1 MRPSGPPKAGGMTF
15 NGVLMHKAFTSLL
28 LAGTALAALSVP
40 AFAAAAKPAPS
51 DPRIPLLEQQLRDV
65 QLQLSQIK
73 ASQGDNDYS
82 GAVVD
87 LKRSTSDQYVDIN
100 NRLDAQHKVS
110 VDNGRLSV
118 SSPDGRFTAAIRGL
132 FQYDTGY
139 YSQSH
144 AGSLLP
150 AAYGN
155 DFGSGSNFRRVYLG
169 LSGLVFGDWSYNL
182 NFDFGGS
189 GGTETPGHIQS
200 VYLQYDGLAP
210 WGFRIGAYPPPT
222 SVEDATS
229 AGDTLFLE
237 RNSPS
242 DLQRNIAGGDGRDSI
257 TILYAAP
264 SVFGS
269 VSYTGNKVSDGAK
282 ALAAAGAS
290 AAPNYDEQEAVV
302 GRLSWL
308 PVNTPDAHWL
318 VGVNG
323 TYVIKTP
330 DLVAG
335 GLANASTNPINGA
348 TPGVVGNSISLSDP
362 PEFTFDS
369 NGYNLIS
376 TGALNARHLS
386 QWGVET
392 AGNWGSLYGQAG
404 YYGFNVERSQV
415 AYATTAGTQTV
426 TPSDDNFSA
435 WYVQGSWILTGEER
449 LYNPATGAFTNPKVA
464 QPFNINKGTWG
475 AFELAARYS
484 DTDLNDH
491 VNDTASVQVANAA
504 GAAAG
509 TRTYDFYNTVRGGD
523 QRVTTIGLNW
533 FPNNV
538 IKFALN
544 YEYIQNS
551 KLQSGSSPNPLTG
564 VNLATTG
571 ATIAPPTVN
580 GGQNLSAVALRAQLA
595 L

>member
-1 MRPSGPPKAGGMTF
+1 MI
-15 NGVLMHKAFTSLL
+15 KAFRSALL
-28 LAGTALAALSVP
+28 VGA
-40 AFAAAAKPAPS
+40 AFALVTPAIAQSVAKKAPAS
-51 DPRIPLLEQQLRDV
+51 DPRINVLEQQLRDV
-65 QLQLSQIK
+65 QQQLAEIK
-73 ASQGDNDYS
+73 GTQSANDYS
-82 GAVVD
+82 GAVTD
-87 LKRSTSDQYVDIN
+87 LKRSTSDQYTDIN
-100 NRLDAQHKVS
+100 SRLDAQSKAS
-110 VDNGRLSV
+110 VDNGRLSI
-118 SSPDGRFTAAIRGL
+118 SSADGRFTAAIRGL

-144 AGSLLP
+144 VGSTLP
-150 AAYGN
+150 AGYGN

-169 LSGLVFGDWSYNL
+169 LSGKVFGDWSYNL

-210 WGFRIGAYPPPT
+210 WGVRIGAYPPPA
-222 SVEDATS
+222 SIEDATTP
-229 AGDTLFLE
+229 GDTLFLE
-237 RNSPS
+237 RNSPA
-242 DLQRNIAGGDGRDSI
+242 DLQRNIAGGDGRDAI

-264 SVFGS
+264 TVYGA
-269 VSYTGNKVSDGAK
+269 VSYTGNKVQDGAK
-282 ALAAAGAS
+282 SLQPGGVTT
-290 AAPNYDEQEAVV
+290 APAQYDEQQAIV
-302 GRLSWL
+302 GRVAWL
-308 PVNTPDAHWL
+308 PVNTSDAHWL
-318 VGVNG
+318 IGANG

-348 TPGVVGNSISLSDP
+348 TPGVVVNNISLSDP
-362 PEFTFDS
+362 PELTFDS
-369 NGYNLIS
+369 NGFNLLN
-376 TGALNARHLS
+376 TGALNAEHVS

-404 YYGFNVERSQV
+404 YFGFNVQRSAI
-415 AYATTAGTQTV
+415 AYATTSGTQIV
-426 TPSDDNFSA
+426 TPNDNNFSA
-435 WYVQGSWILTGEER
+435 WYVQTSWILTGEER
-449 LYNPATGAFTNPKVA
+449 LYNPTTASFTAPKVA
-464 QPFNINKGTWG
+464 EPFNLSKGTWG

-484 DTDLNDH
+484 DTDLNDR
-491 VNDTASVQVANAA
+491 VNDPASVQVANVA

-509 TRTYDFYNTVRGGD
+509 THTYDFYNTVRGGD
-523 QRVTTIGLNW
+523 QRVTTLGLNW

-564 VNLATTG
+564 VTLATTG
-571 ATIAPPTVN
+571 ATIAPPTLN

>member
-1 MRPSGPPKAGGMTF
+1 MQKFLVS
-15 NGVLMHKAFTSLL
+15 VL
-28 LAGTALAALSVP
+28 LAGTALSSAALAAP
-40 AFAAAAKPAPS
+40 AQKTTS
-51 DPRIPLLEQQLRDV
+51 DPRLTLLEQQLRDV
-65 QLQLSQIK
+65 QQQLAAIK

-100 NRLDAQHKVS
+100 NRLDAQHKAS

-118 SSPDGRFTAAIRGL
+118 SSADGRFTAAIRGL

-169 LSGLVFGDWSYNL
+169 LSGKVFGDWSYNL

-189 GGTETPGHIQS
+189 GGTETPGRIQS

-210 WGFRIGAYPPPT
+210 WAFRIGAFPPPA
-222 SVEDATS
+222 SIEDATTP
-229 AGDTLFLE
+229 ADTLFLE
-237 RNSPS
+237 RNSPA
-242 DLQRNIAGGDGRDSI
+242 DLQRNIAGGDGRDAI

-264 SVFGS
+264 TVFGAL
-269 VSYTGNKVSDGAK
+269 SYTGNKVQDGAK
-282 ALAAAGAS
+282 SLQPGGVTT
-290 AAPNYDEQEAVV
+290 APSQFDEQQAIV
-302 GRLSWL
+302 GRLAWL
-308 PVNTPDAHWL
+308 PVNTADLHWL

-323 TYVIKTP
+323 TYVLKTP
-330 DLVAG
+330 DLVAN
-335 GLANASTNPINGA
+335 GLANASTTPINGA
-348 TPGVVGNSISLSDP
+348 TPGVVVNSISLSDP
-362 PEFTFDS
+362 PELTFDS
-369 NGYNLIS
+369 NGFNLAN
-376 TGALNARHLS
+376 TGALNAEHVS

-392 AGNWGSLYGQAG
+392 AANWGSLYGQAG
-404 YYGFNVERSQV
+404 YFGFNVQRSAI
-415 AYATTAGTQTV
+415 AYATTAGTQIV

-435 WYVQGSWILTGEER
+435 WYVQGSWLLTGEER
-449 LYNPATGAFTNPKVA
+449 LYNPATASFTAPKVA
-464 QPFNINKGTWG
+464 EPFNINKGTWG
-475 AFELAARYS
+475 ALELAARYS

-491 VNDTASVQVANAA
+491 ENDPASVQVANAA

-509 TRTYDFYNTVRGGD
+509 TRTFDFYNTVRGGE
-523 QRVTTIGLNW
+523 QRVATLGLNW

-538 IKFALN
+538 IKFAFN

-564 VNLATTG
+564 VTLATTG
-571 ATIAPPTVN
+571 TTIAPPTVN
-580 GGQNLSAVALRAQLA
+580 GGQNLSAVAFRAQLA

>member
-1 MRPSGPPKAGGMTF
+1 
-15 NGVLMHKAFTSLL
+15 MHKAFASIL
-28 LAGTALAALSVP
+28 LAGTALAALSGP
-40 AFAAAAKPAPS
+40 ALAAAAKPAPS

-65 QLQLSQIK
+65 QQQLSQIK
-73 ASQGDNDYS
+73 ASQGDADYS

-100 NRLDAQHKVS
+100 NRLDALPKTS

-118 SSPDGRFTAAIRGL
+118 SSADGRFTAAIRGL

-169 LSGLVFGDWSYNL
+169 LSGKVFGDWSYNL

-189 GGTETPGHIQS
+189 GGTETPGRIQS

-210 WGFRIGAYPPPT
+210 WAFRIGAFPPPA
-222 SVEDATS
+222 SIEDATTP
-229 AGDTLFLE
+229 ADTLFLE
-237 RNSPS
+237 RNSPA
-242 DLQRNIAGGDGRDSI
+242 DLQRNIAGGDGRDAI

-264 SVFGS
+264 TLFGAL
-269 VSYTGNKVSDGAK
+269 SYTGDKVADGAK
-282 ALAAAGAS
+282 AFAAAGAT
-290 AAPNYDEQEAVV
+290 AAPNYDEQQAIV
-302 GRLSWL
+302 GRLAWL
-308 PVNTPDAHWL
+308 PVNTADLHWL

-323 TYVIKTP
+323 TYVLKTP
-330 DLVAG
+330 DLVAN
-335 GLANASTNPINGA
+335 GLANASTTPINGA
-348 TPGVVGNSISLSDP
+348 TPGVVVNSISLSDP
-362 PEFTFDS
+362 PELTFDS
-369 NGYNLIS
+369 NGFNLVN
-376 TGALNARHLS
+376 TGALNAEHVS

-392 AGNWGSLYGQAG
+392 AANWGSLYGQAG
-404 YYGFNVERSQV
+404 YFGFNVQRSAI
-415 AYATTAGTQTV
+415 AYATTAGTQIV
-426 TPSDDNFSA
+426 TPNDDNFSA
-435 WYVQGSWILTGEER
+435 WYVQGSWLLTGEER
-449 LYNPATGAFTNPKVA
+449 LYNPATASFTAPKVA
-464 QPFNINKGTWG
+464 EPFNINKGTWG
-475 AFELAARYS
+475 ALELAARYS

-491 VNDTASVQVANAA
+491 ENDPASVQVANAA
-504 GAAAG
+504 GASAG
-509 TRTYDFYNTVRGGD
+509 TRTFDFYNTVRGGE
-523 QRVTTIGLNW
+523 QRVATVGLNW

-538 IKFALN
+538 IKFAFN

-564 VNLATTG
+564 VTLATTG
-571 ATIAPPTVN
+571 ATVAPPTLN
-580 GGQNLSAVALRAQLA
+580 GGQNLSAVAFRAQLA

>member
-1 MRPSGPPKAGGMTF
+1 MI
-15 NGVLMHKAFTSLL
+15 KAFRSALL
-28 LAGTALAALSVP
+28 VGA
-40 AFAAAAKPAPS
+40 AFALVTPAIAQSAAKKAPAS
-51 DPRIPLLEQQLRDV
+51 DPRINVLEQQLRDV
-65 QLQLSQIK
+65 QQQLAEIK
-73 ASQGDNDYS
+73 GTQSANDYS
-82 GAVVD
+82 GAVTD
-87 LKRSTSDQYVDIN
+87 LKRSTSDQYTDIN
-100 NRLDAQHKVS
+100 SRLDAQSKAS
-110 VDNGRLSV
+110 VDNGRLSI
-118 SSPDGRFTAAIRGL
+118 SSADGRFTAAIRGL

-144 AGSLLP
+144 VGSTLP
-150 AAYGN
+150 AGYGN

-169 LSGLVFGDWSYNL
+169 LSGKVFGDWSYNL

-210 WGFRIGAYPPPT
+210 WGVRIGAYPPPA
-222 SVEDATS
+222 SIEDATTP
-229 AGDTLFLE
+229 GDTLFLE
-237 RNSPS
+237 RNSPA
-242 DLQRNIAGGDGRDSI
+242 DLQRNIAGGDGRDAI

-264 SVFGS
+264 TVYGA
-269 VSYTGNKVSDGAK
+269 VSYTGNKVQDGAK
-282 ALAAAGAS
+282 SLQPGGVTT
-290 AAPNYDEQEAVV
+290 APAQYDEQQAIV
-302 GRLSWL
+302 GRVAWL
-308 PVNTPDAHWL
+308 PVNTSDAHWL
-318 VGVNG
+318 IGANG

-348 TPGVVGNSISLSDP
+348 NPGVVVNNISLSDP
-362 PEFTFDS
+362 PELTFDS
-369 NGYNLIS
+369 NGFNLLN
-376 TGALNARHLS
+376 TGALNAEHVS

-404 YYGFNVERSQV
+404 YFGFNVQRSAI
-415 AYATTAGTQTV
+415 AYATTSGTQIV
-426 TPSDDNFSA
+426 TPNDNNFSA
-435 WYVQGSWILTGEER
+435 WYVQTSWILTGEER
-449 LYNPATGAFTNPKVA
+449 LYNPTTASFTAPKVA
-464 QPFNINKGTWG
+464 EPFNLSKGTWG

-484 DTDLNDH
+484 DTDLNDR
-491 VNDTASVQVANAA
+491 VNDPASVQVANVA

-509 TRTYDFYNTVRGGD
+509 THTYDFYNTVRGGD
-523 QRVTTIGLNW
+523 QRVTTLGLNW

-564 VNLATTG
+564 VTLATTG
-571 ATIAPPTVN
+571 ATIAPPTLN

>member
-1 MRPSGPPKAGGMTF
+1 
-15 NGVLMHKAFTSLL
+15 MHKAFASIL
-28 LAGTALAALSVP
+28 LAGTALAALSGP
-40 AFAAAAKPAPS
+40 ALAAAAKPAPS

-65 QLQLSQIK
+65 QQQLSQIK
-73 ASQGDNDYS
+73 ASQGDADYS
-82 GAVVD
+82 GAAVD

-100 NRLDAQHKVS
+100 NRLDALPKTS

-118 SSPDGRFTAAIRGL
+118 SSADGRFTAAIRGL

-169 LSGLVFGDWSYNL
+169 LSGKVFGDWSYNL

-189 GGTETPGHIQS
+189 GGTETPGRIQS

-210 WGFRIGAYPPPT
+210 WAFRIGAFPPPA
-222 SVEDATS
+222 SIEDATTP
-229 AGDTLFLE
+229 ADTLFLE
-237 RNSPS
+237 RNSPA
-242 DLQRNIAGGDGRDSI
+242 DLQRNIAGGDGRDAI

-264 SVFGS
+264 TLFGAL
-269 VSYTGNKVSDGAK
+269 SYTGDKVADGAK
-282 ALAAAGAS
+282 AFAAAGAT
-290 AAPNYDEQEAVV
+290 AAPNYDEQQAIV
-302 GRLSWL
+302 GRLAWL
-308 PVNTPDAHWL
+308 PVNTADLHWL

-323 TYVIKTP
+323 TYVLKTP
-330 DLVAG
+330 DLVAN
-335 GLANASTNPINGA
+335 GLANASTTPINGA
-348 TPGVVGNSISLSDP
+348 TPGVVVNSISLSDP
-362 PEFTFDS
+362 PELTFDS
-369 NGYNLIS
+369 NGFNLVN
-376 TGALNARHLS
+376 TGALNAEHVS

-392 AGNWGSLYGQAG
+392 AANWGSLYGQAG
-404 YYGFNVERSQV
+404 YFGFNVQRSAI
-415 AYATTAGTQTV
+415 AYATTAGTQIV
-426 TPSDDNFSA
+426 TPNDDNFSA
-435 WYVQGSWILTGEER
+435 WYVEGSWLLTGEER
-449 LYNPATGAFTNPKVA
+449 LYNPATASFTAPKVA
-464 QPFNINKGTWG
+464 EPFNINKGTWG
-475 AFELAARYS
+475 ALELAARYS

-491 VNDTASVQVANAA
+491 ENDPASVQVANAA

-509 TRTYDFYNTVRGGD
+509 TRTFDFYNTVRGGE
-523 QRVTTIGLNW
+523 QRVATVGLNW

-538 IKFALN
+538 IKFAFN

-564 VNLATTG
+564 VTLATTG
-571 ATIAPPTVN
+571 ATVAPPTLN
-580 GGQNLSAVALRAQLA
+580 GGQNLSAVAFRAQLA